1 MATHARRKVKPAR
14 ILGQAAPVVLVLLC
28 AGCEEGEEPA
38 REAKPDVVDV
48 VAQAHKGSSFNWEER
63 SKKLREQI
71 QTAQKK
77 ALEEVRKQEEKAAK
91 ESKKEA
97 EKEDP
102 ERFKNVWRGSKDKDG
117 KPGDKRM
124 VVTSD
129 GQPMVELNFDPKKK
143 KDEQRR
149 AIPIKQNDDNQAG
162 SMIVMPP
169 RDEKDGGRRSEV
181 NPGENETYIFGGTR
195 DKDGKERTV
204 SKIQVLEPGS
214 KTVLE
219 PPEQPKKRSFWD
231 RLFGREKTDENRQTV
246 GFFNPETDRKPSGA
260 APGDPGAKASMLD
273 RIKAEMAVQ
282 RLKNQLEDER
292 DPKST
297 PEKASLVDLG
307 DEEATADAS
316 AERPQAPVTP
326 VTPGLQVPN
335 AAPRQLPENLEELLE
350 ALDKELLDGLA
361 SKDLV
366 AREYAYRYAAMHKR
380 YDAIPFLV
388 NEVANNG
395 LLAVMAASGLGV
407 LGRNSPPVDAVLL
420 QGLQSE
426 DATMRRTCAESL
438 GALRSRAAVKPL
450 LELVKTEKNYL
461 VRGDV
466 CDALGRIGDTA
477 ALDDLRARTRDKNE
491 VEIVRARALLATA
504 RLGDRSGKE
513 GLIGFLNHPHPAL
526 QAMGLSGLAQLGGP
540 DLAGYLMQALSSDY
554 DEIWVA
560 AAYYFPSLGPDRS
573 LPLLKQQ
580 MFAAQGLLRR
590 RAALTLGLLGS
601 DEGVAFIDEA
611 LRSGNKEERKLAA
624 RLLGL
629 LGRHDEVPLL
639 IESLKDAQADV
650 RLAASISLAQLNAKD
665 ALPALM
671 AAAQG
676 AKAPQELPPGL
687 RGAMPEVSELLV
699 HLNAIRILRGETDE
713 LVLSTLPDRK
723 SLSWPEYDRELFTRQ
738 LDLVKSYQVVDVL
751 GEGRPVGVVLKDPT
765 GKEVPYKDGELVAA
779 GFRIRQITPATK
791 QEGKEPYPPFVTLV
805 NGDTFVT
812 LIAGKAPSVRLGKSQ
827 TQGGPSE

>member
-1 MATHARRKVKPAR
+1 MARSTRRNLKPVR

-28 AGCEEGEEPA
+28 TGCEEGEEPA
-38 REAKPDVVDV
+38 REPKPDIVDV
-48 VAQAHKGSSFNWEER
+48 VAEAHKGSSFNWEER

-77 ALEEVRKQEEKAAK
+77 ALEEVKKQEEKATK
-91 ESKKEA
+91 ESKKKA

-102 ERFKNVWRGSKDKDG
+102 ERFKNVWRGTKDKDA
-117 KPGDKRM
+117 KPGDNKM

-129 GQPMVELNFDPKKK
+129 GQPMVEVNFDPKKK
-143 KDEQRR
+143 KEDQRR
-149 AIPIKQNDDNQAG
+149 AIPIKKNDDQGAG

-169 RDEKDGGRRSEV
+169 RNEKDGARRTEV
-181 NPGENETYIFGGTR
+181 KPGENETYIFGGTR
-195 DKDGKERTV
+195 DKDGKERTD

-214 KTVLE
+214 KTVIE
-219 PPEQPKKRSFWD
+219 PTEQPKKRSFWD

-246 GFFNPETDRKPSGA
+246 GFFNPETDRKPGGA
-260 APGDPGAKASMLD
+260 APSDPGAKASMLD

-282 RLKNQLEDER
+282 RLKNQLEVER
-292 DPKST
+292 DPKA
-297 PEKASLVDLG
+297 PPKKASLVDLAE
-307 DEEATADAS
+307 DD
-316 AERPQAPVTP
+316 AERETAADHPQLPA
-326 VTPGLQVPN
+326 TPGLQVPN

-380 YDAIPFLV
+380 YDAIPFMV

-420 QGLQSE
+420 KGLQSE

-438 GALRSRAAVKPL
+438 GALRSRAAVKPM

-540 DLAGYLMQALSSDY
+540 DLAGYLMQGLSSDY

-580 MFAAQGLLRR
+580 MFAAQGVLRR

-629 LGRHDEVPLL
+629 LGRRDEVPLL

-671 AAAQG
+671 SAAQG
-676 AKAPQELPPGL
+676 AKAPQDLPPGL

-751 GEGRPVGVVLKDPT
+751 GDGRPVGVVLKDPT
-765 GKEVPYKDGELVAA
+765 GKELPYKDGELVAA

-812 LIAGKAPSVRLGKSQ
+812 LIAGKAPNVRLGKSQ
-827 TQGGPSE
+827 TQGGPAE

>member
-1 MATHARRKVKPAR
+1 MATRARKRLKPAR
-14 ILGQAAPVVLVLLC
+14 LLGQAAPVVLVLLC

-38 REAKPDVVDV
+38 REPKPDIVDV
-48 VAQAHKGSSFNWEER
+48 VAEAHKGSTFNWEER

-77 ALEEVRKQEEKAAK
+77 ALEEVKKQEAKATK
-91 ESKKEA
+91 ESKKKA

-102 ERFKNVWRGSKDKDG
+102 DRFKNVWRGTKDKDA
-117 KPGDKRM
+117 KPGDNKM

-129 GQPMVELNFDPKKK
+129 GQPMVQLDYDPKKK
-143 KDEQRR
+143 KDEQRH
-149 AIPIKQNDDNQAG
+149 AIPIKKNDDKGAG

-169 RDEKDGGRRSEV
+169 RNEKDGDKRTEV
-181 NPGENETYIFGGTR
+181 KPGENETYIFGGKGKD
-195 DKDGKERTV
+195 DKEGADSRIK
-204 SKIQVLEPGS
+204 VLEPGS

-231 RLFGREKTDENRQTV
+231 RLFGREKADENRQSV
-246 GFFNPETDRKPSGA
+246 GFSNPETDPKSGFKLPSEL
-260 APGDPGAKASMLD
+260 K
-273 RIKAEMAVQ
+273 RIKTEMAAK
-282 RLKNQLEDER
+282 RLENQVEAER
-292 DPKST
+292 DPKA
-297 PEKASLVDLG
+297 PPKKASLVDLG
-307 DEEATADAS
+307 NEDAGPEAAQDH
-316 AERPQAPVTP
+316 PQLPAA
-326 VTPGLQVPN
+326 PGLQVPN

-361 SKDLV
+361 AKDLV

-380 YDAIPFLV
+380 YDAIPFMV
-388 NEVANNG
+388 NEVTNNG

-407 LGRNSPPVDAVLL
+407 LGRNSPPVEAALL
-420 QGLQSE
+420 KGLQSE

-450 LELVKTEKNYL
+450 LELAKTEKNYL

-477 ALDDLRARTRDKNE
+477 ALPDLRERTRDKNE

-540 DLAGYLMQALSSDY
+540 DLAGYLMQGLSSDY

-580 MFAAQGLLRR
+580 MFAAQGVLRR

-629 LGRHDEVPLL
+629 LGRRDEVPLL
-639 IESLKDAQADV
+639 IESLKDPQADV
-650 RLAASISLAQLNAKD
+650 RQAAAISLAQLNAKD

-699 HLNAIRILRGETDE
+699 HLNAIRILRGEQDE

-738 LDLVKSYQVVDVL
+738 LDLVKAYQVVDVL

-827 TQGGPSE
+827 TQPLPGE